1 MKTFLVIIAL
11 GCLSGCGDFI
21 PFPSGELR
29 GYLTAPP
36 DDWSELTTARI
47 IELETNPSAPYSVK
61 LWIIGFDDHLYV
73 HAGDNLAEW
82 VKNMEADP
90 AVKLLI
96 DDQLFELTSWRV
108 SDQAEFDE
116 FAKVY
121 EDKYGNRPRNEN
133 VSEAY
138 LYRLAPRP

>member
-1 MKTFLVIIAL
+1 MQA
-11 GCLSGCGDFI
+11 
-21 PFPSGELR
+21 
-29 GYLTAPP
+29 
-36 DDWSELTTARI
+36 
-47 IELETNPSAPYSVK
+47 NP
-61 LWIIGFDDHLYV
+61 
-73 HAGDNLAEW
+73 E
-82 VKNMEADP
+82 
-90 AVKLLI
+90 VKLLI

-116 FAKVY
+116 FANVY